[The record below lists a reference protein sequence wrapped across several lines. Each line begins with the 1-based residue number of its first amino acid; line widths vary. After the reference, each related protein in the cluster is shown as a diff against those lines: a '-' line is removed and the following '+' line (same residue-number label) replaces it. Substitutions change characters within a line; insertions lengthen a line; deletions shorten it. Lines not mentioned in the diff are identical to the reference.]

1 VAAVGACD
9 VKKEL
14 LEPQNPGIIGPD
26 QVQSPTAADAFR
38 KGVLGRLRSMTVT
51 TGSSFGPTWAEMGL
65 LTDEWKSSNT
75 FSQHQEL
82 DSRSVSINNSD
93 ASETYGKWQGAR
105 GAAYTALDVL
115 NQYLPTPAYLAQM
128 YFVMG
133 FAELNLGQNYCNGI
147 PLGRTVDGAVQYSKA
162 YTNAEVIGI
171 AITHFDSALA
181 YIGSGTDTASI
192 NVGTAV
198 RLAKARAL
206 VELGK
211 FSEAAALVASV
222 PTDYMWVLQ
231 FATTSGDNGLWNYN
245 NSVKRLTVGDS
256 FDAGGLI
263 QNAIPFASAKDP
275 RVPVSGTTLK
285 SSLGAGFDNTT
296 QLVTQ
301 QIWPARSDPVPLLSG
316 VDARLIE
323 AEAKLQA
330 NDIAGMTAILNSL
343 RAAPHVLGAL
353 TSPVMSAL
361 AAPATKDAA
370 VTLYFRET
378 AFWQFSRGTRLPNLR
393 RLVRQYGRTQD
404 KVFPTGQFF
413 KGQTYQNDV
422 NFPVTTGELANP
434 NFTGCVD
441 RNA

>member
-1 VAAVGACD
+1 
-9 VKKEL
+9 
-14 LEPQNPGIIGPD
+14 
-26 QVQSPTAADAFR
+26 
-38 KGVLGRLRSMTVT
+38 
-51 TGSSFGPTWAEMGL
+51 
-65 LTDEWKSSNT
+65 
-75 FSQHQEL
+75 
-82 DSRSVSINNSD
+82 
-93 ASETYGKWQGAR
+93 
-105 GAAYTALDVL
+105 
-115 NQYLPTPAYLAQM
+115 M

-285 SSLGAGFDNTT
+285 SSLGADSTT
-296 QLVTQ
+296 
-301 QIWPARSDPVPLLSG
+301 P
-316 VDARLIE
+316 
-323 AEAKLQA
+323 
-330 NDIAGMTAILNSL
+330 
-343 RAAPHVLGAL
+343 
-353 TSPVMSAL
+353 
-361 AAPATKDAA
+361 
-370 VTLYFRET
+370 
-378 AFWQFSRGTRLPNLR
+378 
-393 RLVRQYGRTQD
+393 
-404 KVFPTGQFF
+404 
-413 KGQTYQNDV
+413 
-422 NFPVTTGELANP
+422 
-434 NFTGCVD
+434 
-441 RNA
+441 RNW